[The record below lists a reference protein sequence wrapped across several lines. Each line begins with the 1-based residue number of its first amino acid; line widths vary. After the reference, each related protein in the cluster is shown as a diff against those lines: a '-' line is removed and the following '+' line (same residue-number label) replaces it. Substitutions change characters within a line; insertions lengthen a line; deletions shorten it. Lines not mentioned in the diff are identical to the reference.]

1 MKDCFIPPEVEL
13 NRTFAAIGLLR
24 HVTDAIPLDAIA
36 VYLRQTDQ
44 RWMLG
49 NMTKLFSNW
58 EDKDIPKIDFYNRSN
73 REAYIPNGIVKM
85 TKDYMIRGFWQQ
97 VSHLRVK
104 LGKTE
109 DGTVSA
115 DDKDQ
120 IYVLRYPIQVLK
132 TLAGLQ
138 LSQYG
143 TLWDSRNAI
152 SAFHAACVPTT
163 FDPPQWLNVKSR
175 FYSIGES
182 DVSYLPGSTDTMKI
196 VHQRNLGLLFSI
208 LNNYMWSTNNRERIP
223 NEAEK
228 NILLDL
234 IEALTIFC
242 GGKQAANA
250 GFKFNYIH
258 RQIYEYLRMSEFG
271 TNAQTSTNKFCR
283 YSVKQID
290 PDNNSEYWANGA
302 IDAVINTYR
311 HMSPEAAMIL
321 QAKANTRCEAPWSG
335 YDINPDYLAKINP
348 NPLREVAIYLKCECD
363 IIKWKK
369 MILKEKLRR
378 IESGEARCV
387 GGMCDPG
394 VEAPCESSSNGPY

>member
-49 NMTKLFSNW
+49 NMTKLFSDW
-58 EDKDIPKIDFYNRSN
+58 DVKDTPKIDSYNRSN
-73 REAYIPNGIVKM
+73 REACIPNGIVKM

-104 LGKTE
+104 LGST
-109 DGTVSA
+109 DGTVTA
-115 DDKDQ
+115 NDDD

-163 FDPPQWLNVKSR
+163 FDPPQWLNAKSR
-175 FYSIGES
+175 FYSIGDADE
-182 DVSYLPGSTDTMKI
+182 SYLPGSTDTMKI

-208 LNNYMWSTNNRERIP
+208 LNNYMWSTTNRERIP

-250 GFKFNYIH
+250 GFKFNYVR
-258 RQIYEYLRMSEFG
+258 RQIYEYLRTSEFG
-271 TNAQTSTNKFCR
+271 TNTQTSANKFYR
-283 YSVKQID
+283 SLVRQID
-290 PDNNSEYWANGA
+290 PDNNSSYCVTGA

-321 QAKANTRCEAPWSG
+321 QAKANPRCKAPWNG

-378 IESGEARCV
+378 IESGEAGCAD
-387 GGMCDPG
+387 GCEPGMC
-394 VEAPCESSSNGPY
+394 VEAPCESSNGPY